1 MKDVLKPVLVPIHRE
16 GWAFIALAAILTAVA
31 AVFSEAFLFIGIPLT
46 AWVVYFFR
54 DPDRTTPVRQG
65 LVVSPADGVVCSVTQ
80 APPPPE
86 LEMGDKPMLRIATF
100 MNVFDVHVNRA
111 PCDGTVIGMHYRP
124 GKFVNADLDKAS
136 TDNERQSIR
145 MQTLNG
151 KEIAVVQ
158 IAGLVAR
165 RILCDVEPGD
175 DLKAGERFG
184 MIRFGSRVDVYL
196 PKTVTA
202 LVCEGQRMI
211 AGETVMA
218 DLGGGPRGKESA
230 RKGEVR

>member
-1 MKDVLKPVLVPIHRE
+1 MMNVLKPVMVPINRE
-16 GWAFIALAAILTAVA
+16 GSAFIALSALLTFVA
-31 AVFSEAFLFIGIPLT
+31 TIFWTGFLFIGLPLT
-46 AWVVYFFR
+46 AWCIYFFR
-54 DPDRTTPVRQG
+54 DPNRTTPVREG
-65 LVVSPADGVVCSVTQ
+65 LVIAPADGVVCSVTE
-80 APPPPE
+80 APPPEE
-86 LEMGDKPMLRIATF
+86 LEMGAKPMLRIATF

-111 PCDGTVIGMHYRP
+111 PVDGTVVKMDYRP

-145 MQTLNG
+145 IETPQG

-165 RILCDVEPGD
+165 RILCDIEPGD
-175 DLKAGERFG
+175 ELRAGERFG
-184 MIRFGSRVDVYL
+184 MIRFGSRVDLYL
-196 PKTVTA
+196 PKGVA
-202 LVCEGQRMI
+202 PLVCEGQRMI

-218 DLGGGPRGKESA
+218 DLGGRRGKEPA